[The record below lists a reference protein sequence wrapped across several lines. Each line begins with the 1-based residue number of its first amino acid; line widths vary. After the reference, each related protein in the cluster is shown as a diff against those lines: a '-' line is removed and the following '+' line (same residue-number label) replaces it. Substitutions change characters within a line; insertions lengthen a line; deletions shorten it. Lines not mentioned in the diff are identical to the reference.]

1 MFGMK
6 DRYAYFVSRHVE
18 ETAAADA
25 AITREARIAHLELA
39 LRYSL
44 LAAQDNQLKVAGESA
59 SRPPSTA
66 WPPR

>member
-6 DRYAYFVSRHVE
+6 DKSAYFVSRHGE
-18 ETAAADA
+18 EIAAADA
-25 AITREARIAHLELA
+25 ATTREARIAHLELA

-44 LAAQDNQLKVAGESA
+44 LAAQDSQPPFAGEST